1 MDPITRMNQISGLI
15 TSQTKPSPQQSSALE
30 SFEHIFSSAVNNLTQ
45 KESKAGQAVASLA
58 AGEDVELH
66 QVMLATEEAGISFQL
81 AMQVRNK
88 LVEAY
93 QEVMRMQV

>member
-1 MDPITRMNQISGLI
+1 MEVNLISPTVDASL
-15 TSQTKPSPQQSSALE
+15 QTASASSARKKDDAFQKALGSAIE
-30 SFEHIFSSAVNNLTQ
+30 EINHLQHKADEAVNRLALGEAIDLHDVTI
-45 KESKAGQAVASLA
+45 AV
-58 AGEDVELH
+58 
-66 QVMLATEEAGISFQL
+66 EEAHIAFQL